1 MNNNSYPNFQGSTHF
16 QVATQ
21 SKLVLAELWRN
32 LVAVQLQLIHQV
44 AQQARQAHQQEV
56 PQQFLQAVALD
67 LREVELLLLPSRV
80 APHQLRAVVVLLSH
94 TMVNAEGTLLSST
107 EYI

>member
-1 MNNNSYPNFQGSTHF
+1 VVQD
-16 QVATQ
+16 
-21 SKLVLAELWRN
+21 ELPHKM
-32 LVAVQLQLIHQV
+32 VAVRLQLIHQV

-56 PQQFLQAVALD
+56 PQQFLQVVALD

-80 APHQLRAVVVLLSH
+80 VLHQLRAVVLPLLRLEVPLSP